1 MASDT
6 IRTKGILH
14 FTISVRDH
22 EAAAKYYSE
31 LIGCEITR
39 INNHFAFMR
48 CGDDHFVLAK
58 MANHVSP
65 NPPRGTHFHHAFI
78 VDPPEFDRAYQIVK
92 DRGIDV
98 LAYDEVGHRTFPGRH
113 LYFHDPDG
121 NGIEIVDPVTV
132 KEAPEKEKAP
142 V

>member
-1 MASDT
+1 MSSDT
-6 IRTKGILH
+6 IRTKGVLH

-48 CGDDHFVLAK
+48 CGEDHFVLAK

-65 NPPRGTHFHHAFI
+65 NPPRGRVI
-78 VDPPEFDRAYQIVK
+78 RRVK
-92 DRGIDV
+92 RPARSSAASARPA
-98 LAYDEVGHRTFPGRH
+98 LWPSGRWCC
-113 LYFHDPDG
+113 PRSG
-121 NGIEIVDPVTV
+121 RW
-132 KEAPEKEKAP
+132 AWS
-142 V
+142 